1 VVGPVWRRGP
11 EHSDLL
17 VPRTAAGQADPT
29 ASRKEQM
36 RRERIMGANT
46 RRGGTVEARQLP
58 PRGRAHYL
66 AIYGRQRPAETLV
79 RTAVSARFMVR
90 MGSRFDSGGGLNP
103 KPAAQAG
110 VTPGLM
116 CAWRAPNRRLPEICQ
131 KARSVV
137 VRTHGVTAEL
147 GELPRSP
154 RPCGPR
160 LTTGP
165 GSPRRAEWPPP
176 GWCGD
181 SGHPWRCPD
190 AGRHGCWAGPARGA
204 AVDTASL
211 ASAGMGRHV
220 WRLAARCG
228 TGRLPSSDG

>member
-1 VVGPVWRRGP
+1 
-11 EHSDLL
+11 
-17 VPRTAAGQADPT
+17 
-29 ASRKEQM
+29 
-36 RRERIMGANT
+36 MGANT

-176 GWCGD
+176 GWC
-181 SGHPWRCPD
+181 
-190 AGRHGCWAGPARGA
+190 
-204 AVDTASL
+204 TASL
-211 ASAGMGRHV
+211 ASARYGAPCLEIGRQV
-220 WRLAARCG
+220 RYRQAAVERWL
-228 TGRLPSSDG
+228 TGSIQAGSPEENR

>member
-1 VVGPVWRRGP
+1 
-11 EHSDLL
+11 
-17 VPRTAAGQADPT
+17 
-29 ASRKEQM
+29 
-36 RRERIMGANT
+36 
-46 RRGGTVEARQLP
+46 
-58 PRGRAHYL
+58 
-66 AIYGRQRPAETLV
+66 
-79 RTAVSARFMVR
+79 
-90 MGSRFDSGGGLNP
+90 
-103 KPAAQAG
+103 
-110 VTPGLM
+110 M

-165 GSPRRAEWPPP
+165 GSPRRAEWPSP

-190 AGRHGCWAGPARGA
+190 AGRHRCWAGPARGV

-211 ASAGMGRHV
+211 ASVRYGGAKSGDWPPGAIPAGCRRAMADRKYRGRFPRGEPV
-220 WRLAARCG
+220 ARRSPSVGSMLRQLAA
-228 TGRLPSSDG
+228 SSRARRPCRTPGLLILRNGGAAGGVPQRTAPPADSSHDHTTAVSEEA